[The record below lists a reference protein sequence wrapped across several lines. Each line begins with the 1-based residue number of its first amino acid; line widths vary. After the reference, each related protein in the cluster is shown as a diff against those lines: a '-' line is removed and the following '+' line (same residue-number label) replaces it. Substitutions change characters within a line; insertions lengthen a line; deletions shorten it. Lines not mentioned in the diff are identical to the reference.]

1 MTPLQHAEHMRDQ
14 AAKAGRFWVGLAD
27 LLETM
32 ANRWEEF
39 SQEQFDREVEALK
52 ASEQAAACRAEWSR
66 WNRRVK
72 SLQAPHG
79 SEREAA

>member
-1 MTPLQHAEHMRDQ
+1 
-14 AAKAGRFWVGLAD
+14 
-27 LLETM
+27 M

-39 SQEQFDREVEALK
+39 SKEQFDREVEALK

-72 SLQAPHG
+72 ELQSPHG